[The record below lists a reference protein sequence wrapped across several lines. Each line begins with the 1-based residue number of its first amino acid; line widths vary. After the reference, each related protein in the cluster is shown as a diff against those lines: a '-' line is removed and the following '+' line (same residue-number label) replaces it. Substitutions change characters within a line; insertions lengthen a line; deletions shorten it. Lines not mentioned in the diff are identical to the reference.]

1 MEPERRTTMNGLYFI
16 NDRISIG
23 GQTREESIIL
33 QEQAIKKYLVEQNI
47 QVTPLNPYQLKEY
60 YSVPHALL
68 YDLRI
73 ANTSFDYFIYYSQQA
88 VEEFIYTYPA
98 KWLILKSYFN
108 DIIMIEKQDLG
119 HSRAI

>member
-1 MEPERRTTMNGLYFI
+1 MVTMNGLYFI

-23 GQTREESIIL
+23 GLTMEESIIL
-33 QEQAIKKYLVEQNI
+33 QQQTIKNYLEEQHI
-47 QVTPLNPYQLKEY
+47 QVVTLNPYQLKEY

-68 YDLRI
+68 YDLRK

-119 HSRAI
+119 HSQAI